1 MQENFKFKT
10 GQKISGWKIENQLS
24 RNASSEIYVASK
36 QKIKAA
42 LKLYASKKDYPSAFK
57 EFEIYESVSKKI
69 KNSPKPIGLSDEN
82 DNQVWLATEFIEAK
96 NLKEI
101 IETNGPLNELD
112 WFKFA
117 QKFFTILDQIHR
129 MNIVH
134 RDIKPSNILYKN
146 AEPIL
151 IDYELSYAG
160 KILDIDES
168 FEQFPGT
175 PDFSSPEH
183 RSGDYLPEMDVFS
196 AASTLVFLG
205 TGKKAFPGKNER
217 EIIRKISSHDPEYYE
232 LSDKQR
238 ELLKPLFEKN
248 KSDRKSVSE
257 ALDYLSKGRKNTT
270 KWKSRTEYATEI
282 VDDKNIWDIIRDT
295 PDPNA
300 KLFTKHRQSRNLNLK
315 RKFINVAIF
324 LLASFTFLAPQILFI
339 TKVTPQSL
347 DERVKVK
354 MEDNILW
361 CLGMAFSLNRNSTEK
376 DIRNAQNYCD
386 NIVAKDYPEKFLALA
401 QISRMQNNKL
411 DEENSLIKAAMID
424 NPKSKVI
431 DTFDSLV
438 NFYYINDNFA
448 TFGNQRMTE
457 CRKLDSGFCSK
468 ILGFY
473 YLAIDDEANS
483 LKYLTLAAEQK
494 DIDAAANLDKYY
506 LNSNQPVKY
515 KPFILESA
523 QKGNFRSM
531 QYLFGIY
538 GESEWYEKLLNKD
551 DPLTMSLQ
559 ILSEINKGNFDSA
572 TDIVFECLKKNRL
585 NFRCK
590 DSLSILMNFRADKDK
605 FKENLNQQMVQAA
618 LLGSN
623 SARLDFAQLQFQNG
637 EYQNAR
643 EWYFLVAEKDISESV
658 EAYIGIADIDLTIPN
673 TYSAC
678 LNVNKARDL
687 LIKLDEKKNSISLMT
702 DIELNTDLSLPLNE
716 IEANNQE
723 SFAEKLSQIESKL
736 NIYCQPNAGV

>member
-10 GQKISGWKIENQLS
+10 GQKISGWKIENQLN
-24 RNASSEIYVASK
+24 RNASSEIYIASK
-36 QKIKAA
+36 QKIRAA
-42 LKLYASKKDYPSAFK
+42 LKLYASKRDYPSAFK

-69 KNSPKPIGLSDEN
+69 KNSPKPLGLSDEN

-101 IETNGPLNELD
+101 IETDGPFSESD

-151 IDYELSYAG
+151 IDYELSFAG

-183 RSGDYLPEMDVFS
+183 RSGDYLPEMDIFS

-217 EIIRKISSHDPEYYE
+217 EIIRKISSYDPEYYE

-257 ALDYLSKGRKNTT
+257 ALEYLSKGRKNTT
-270 KWKSRTEYATEI
+270 QWKSRTENATEI
-282 VDDKNIWDIIRDT
+282 LDDKNIWDIIRDT

-300 KLFTKHRQSRNLNLK
+300 KLFTKNRQPRNLNLK
-315 RKFINVAIF
+315 RKFINAAIF

-339 TKVTPQSL
+339 TRVTPQSL

-473 YLAIDDEANS
+473 YLAIGDEANS

-506 LNSNQPVKY
+506 LKSNQPVKY

-538 GESEWYEKLLNKD
+538 GESEWYEELLNKD

-572 TDIVFECLKKNRL
+572 TNLVFECLKKNSL
-585 NFRCK
+585 NFYCK
-590 DSLSILMNFRADKDK
+590 DSLSVLLNFRADKDK
-605 FKENLNQQMVQAA
+605 FKENLTQQMVQAA

-623 SARLDFAQLQFQNG
+623 SARLEFAQLKFQKG

-678 LNVNKARDL
+678 LNINKARDL
-687 LIKLDEKKNSISLMT
+687 LIKLDEKKNSISLMS

-716 IEANNQE
+716 IESNNQK

-736 NIYCQPNAGV
+736 NIYCQSKAGV

>member
-36 QKIKAA
+36 QKMRVA

-57 EFEIYESVSKKI
+57 EFEIYKSVSKKI
-69 KNSPKPIGLSDEN
+69 KNSPKPISLSDEN

-96 NLKEI
+96 NLKEF
-101 IETNGPLNELD
+101 IETNGPLNESE
-112 WFKFA
+112 WFKLA
-117 QKFFTILDQIHR
+117 QKLFTILNQIHR

-134 RDIKPSNILYKN
+134 RDIKPSNILYKD

-151 IDYELSYAG
+151 IDYELSFAG

-183 RSGDYLPEMDVFS
+183 RSGDYLPEMDIFS

-217 EIIRKISSHDPEYYE
+217 EIIRKISSSEPEFYE
-232 LSDKQR
+232 LSNKQR

-248 KSDRKSVSE
+248 KSDRKSTSE
-257 ALDYLSKGRKNTT
+257 VLDFLSKGRKKTT
-270 KWKSRTEYATEI
+270 RWKSRIENTTETI
-282 VDDKNIWDIIRDT
+282 DDKNIWDIIKDT

-300 KLFTKHRQSRNLNLK
+300 KLFTEHRKSSNLNLK
-315 RKFINVAIF
+315 IRFVNVTIF
-324 LLASFTFLAPQILFI
+324 LIASLTFLAPQILFV
-339 TKVTPQSL
+339 TRVTPQSL

-354 MEDNILW
+354 MEDNLLW
-361 CLGMAFSLNRNSTEK
+361 CLGMAFSLNRNSVEK

-386 NIVAKDYPEKFLALA
+386 NIIAKDYPEKFLALA
-401 QISRMQNNKL
+401 QISRIQNNKL

-431 DTFDSLV
+431 DTFNSLV
-438 NFYYINDNFA
+438 NFYSINDNFA
-448 TFGNQRMTE
+448 TLGNKRMTE
-457 CRKLDSGFCSK
+457 CRNLDSGFCSK

-473 YLAIDDEANS
+473 YLGIDDEANS
-483 LKYLTLAAEQK
+483 LKYLTLAAQQK
-494 DIDAAANLDKYY
+494 DIAAAAHLDKYY
-506 LNSNQPVKY
+506 LNTNQPVKY

-538 GESEWYEKLLNKD
+538 GESEWYAKLLNEN

-559 ILSEINKGNFDSA
+559 IFSEINKGNFDSA

-585 NFRCK
+585 NYQCK
-590 DSLSILMNFRADKDK
+590 DSLSGLMNFRADKDK
-605 FKENLNQQMVQAA
+605 FEENLNQQMVEAA

-623 SARLDFAQLQFQNG
+623 SARLDFAQLQFQNS

-658 EAYIGIADIDLTIPN
+658 DAYLGIAEIDLTIPN
-673 TYSAC
+673 NYSAC
-678 LNVNKARDL
+678 LNINRARDL
-687 LIKLDEKKNSISLMT
+687 LIKLDEKKTSLSLMSNL
-702 DIELNTDLSLPLNE
+702 ELNINLSLPLNE
-716 IEANNQE
+716 IEANNQQ
-723 SFAEKLSQIESKL
+723 SFAEKLSQIESRID
-736 NIYCQPNAGV
+736 IYCQPKAGI